1 MIGRPRLRIRHLLFA
16 VALAAAPLALSAAP
30 ASADGPHADLYCINT
45 FVSDIIPAVTPE
57 LQHNE
62 STSHGLTGTADCT
75 GNIDGYQVTG
85 TGIFGQQTQ
94 GSGDC
99 NEGGGETQAEL
110 RIPTTGGVKTV
121 VANAIYHY
129 DNRIG
134 IAGLTG
140 QETGPVDFIIVDG
153 DCWNVPLSHNT
164 SVFTGTVIT

>member
-62 STSHGLTGTADCT
+62 STSHGLTGT
-75 GNIDGYQVTG
+75 
-85 TGIFGQQTQ
+85 
-94 GSGDC
+94 GDC

-153 DCWNVPLSHNT
+153 DCWNVPLSHN
-164 SVFTGTVIT
+164 